1 MSSVKELEE
10 ILKIFK
16 QDLELQKETLDSLK
30 PLLNLLKSYN
40 KAPDKFFDEAT
51 KAFFFK
57 EFSQEVVHLI
67 SKITFVKNEAVSY

>member
-30 PLLNLLKSYN
+30 PLLNLLESYN
-40 KAPDKFFDEAT
+40 KAPDKFDEAT